1 MARFRCGVWGGEG
14 EGEMSEMTMGEKWL
28 HEVRIIH
35 YIVVLPVA
43 IFTRGGG
50 GGGGMEHSLTA
61 PLKGDGWR
69 LLKQR

>member
-1 MARFRCGVWGGEG
+1 MCVCVCVGGG
-14 EGEMSEMTMGEKWL
+14 GGGEMTMGGGGKWL

-43 IFTRGGG
+43 IFLRGA
-50 GGGGMEHSLTA
+50 GGMEHSLTA